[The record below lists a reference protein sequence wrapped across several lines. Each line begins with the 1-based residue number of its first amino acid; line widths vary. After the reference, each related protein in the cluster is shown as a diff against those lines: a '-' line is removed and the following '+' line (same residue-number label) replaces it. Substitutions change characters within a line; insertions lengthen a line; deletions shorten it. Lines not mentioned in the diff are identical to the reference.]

1 MALSVQKV
9 GPKGQVTLPKHV
21 RDALGLK
28 TGDLVETVLGRE
40 GAITRP
46 VELRLKKVDV
56 KKRLEAAERAVKEG
70 RGPGPLPSA
79 GAPLRGVAQYAP
91 ARRSHLALCRQA
103 RRGGAPALKTLS
115 EPTLSALSRS

>member
-21 RDALGLK
+21 RDPLGLK
-28 TGDLVETVLGRE
+28 TGDLVETVLGRD

-70 RGPGPLPSA
+70 RVLGPFTSSSA
-79 GAPLRGVAQYAP
+79 AMRAVKQYAR
-91 ARRSHLALCRQA
+91 ARRSH
-103 RRGGAPALKTLS
+103 
-115 EPTLSALSRS
+115 

>member
-1 MALSVQKV
+1 MPVSVQKV

-56 KKRLEAAERAVKEG
+56 KKRLEAAERAAKEG
-70 RGPGPLPSA
+70 RVLGPFTSSIAAMRALECERRA
-79 GAPLRGVAQYAP
+79 C
-91 ARRSHLALCRQA
+91 ARRSH
-103 RRGGAPALKTLS
+103 
-115 EPTLSALSRS
+115 